1 MTLVAMSHPEIVD
14 VDYTSPVSLRVNAP
28 LTFERWSEI
37 GETLFHMLDGVQ
49 WWLGDWWSYGE
60 RHYGEHAPQALPLGY
75 ALHTVQNAA
84 WVASRIDPARRVPG
98 LKFSHHS
105 EVAALEPA
113 VQDALLAKA
122 AAEQMTVR
130 EIREEVRALQAA
142 PSRRREFPVVV
153 ELRGLVDALAT
164 ALGRDDASA
173 ARGVL
178 AEIRKVAL
186 AAMIEH
192 REAS

>member
-1 MTLVAMSHPEIVD
+1 MTLVAMSD
-14 VDYTSPVSLRVNAP
+14 VDYTSPVAMRFNAP
-28 LTFERWSEI
+28 LTFDRWTQI

-84 WVASRIDPARRVPG
+84 WVASRIDPARRVAG
-98 LKFSHHS
+98 LKFSHHC

-113 VQDALLAKA
+113 VQDAVLAKA
-122 AAEQMTVR
+122 ASEQMTVR
-130 EIREEVRALQAA
+130 EIREEVRALKPA
-142 PSRRREFPVVV
+142 PSRRREFPIVV
-153 ELRGLVDALAT
+153 ELKGLVDALEN

-173 ARGVL
+173 ARTVL

-186 AAMIEH
+186 AAMIAK
-192 REAS
+192 EAQ